1 MFQLEKETLDS
12 PADSHEQPFVF
23 VDEKSIALFEL
34 ACKVAKTQVPVLIN
48 GPTGAGK
55 EIIAKVIHESSP
67 WADSPFIALNCAA
80 IPASLAEDMLFGHE
94 KGAFT
99 GAHAVSKGFFE
110 QASGGTLFLD
120 EIGEMPLDLQS
131 KLLRVLQEKQ
141 VTRVGGTSPINVN
154 ARIVAATNVN
164 LKQAV
169 AQKLFREDLYYRL
182 SGFRLTQLPLNQR
195 IKDIEP
201 LAHVLIQKHSSRP
214 FPRISSCAITALQS
228 YPWPGN
234 VRELENVI
242 CRALIMCDGAEITQ
256 ADIVFDEGDDPMGA
270 TDIFN
275 PTQTEYHNGVEQD
288 RSEQSDMPSGASE
301 PRSDM
306 LISNLRNEL
315 EFQNIVAAIAVSPNR
330 SKAAEKLGIS
340 PRTLRYKINKLRDLG
355 MPVPAAYARV

>member
-1 MFQLEKETLDS
+1 MYQLQEKVVEDN
-12 PADSHEQPFVF
+12 ADSREQPFVF

-34 ACKVAKTQVPVLIN
+34 ACKVAKTAVPVLVS

-67 WADSPFIALNCAA
+67 RADASFVALNCAA
-80 IPASLAEDMLFGHE
+80 IPASLAENILFGHE

-99 GAHAVSKGFFE
+99 GAHGVAKGLFE

-120 EIGEMPLDLQS
+120 EIGEMPLDLQA

-141 VTRVGGTSPINVN
+141 VTRVGGSTPINVD

-169 AQKLFREDLYYRL
+169 SQKLFREDLYYRL

-195 IKDIEP
+195 KKDIEA
-201 LAHVLIQKHSSRP
+201 LARVLIQKHSARP
-214 FPRISSCAITALQS
+214 FPKLSNGAKIALQN

-242 CRALIMCDGAEITQ
+242 CRSLIMCDGKQINETDIMFDEEEITTRGH
-256 ADIVFDEGDDPMGA
+256 ESSSSSS
-270 TDIFN
+270 N
-275 PTQTEYHNGVEQD
+275 EESTQFEEWDSYPEEN
-288 RSEQSDMPSGASE
+288 QSQSLR
-301 PRSDM
+301 PRNDL

-315 EFQNIVAAIAVSPNR
+315 EFQNIVAAMAVTPNR

>member
-1 MFQLEKETLDS
+1 MYQLKDQIIENQ
-12 PADSHEQPFVF
+12 ADSQEQPFVF

-34 ACKVAKTQVPVLIN
+34 ACKVAKTDVPVLVS

-55 EIIAKVIHESSP
+55 EIIARVIHESSP
-67 WADSPFIALNCAA
+67 RADGPFVALNCAA

-99 GAHAVSKGFFE
+99 GAHGVSKGYFE

-120 EIGEMPLDLQS
+120 EIGEMPLDLQA

-141 VTRVGGTSPINVN
+141 VTRVGGSTPINVN

-169 AQKLFREDLYYRL
+169 SQKLFREDLYYRL

-195 IKDIEP
+195 KQDIEA
-201 LAHVLIQKHSSRP
+201 LSHVLIQKHSSKP
-214 FPRISSCAITALQS
+214 FPRLSACAKTALQN
-228 YPWPGN
+228 YAWPGN

-242 CRALIMCDGAEITQ
+242 CRALIMCDGEEITRN
-256 ADIVFDEGDDPMGA
+256 DIMFDEEE
-270 TDIFN
+270 I
-275 PTQTEYHNGVEQD
+275 
-288 RSEQSDMPSGASE
+288 PSGESERSVSGAADAYDHLQQVDSSPEKKQAQSAE
-301 PRSDM
+301 PRSDL

-315 EFQNIVAAIAVSPNR
+315 EFQNIVAAMAVTSNR